1 MRLITAYIRPEKLTD
16 VKQALVEA
24 QILKI
29 SVSNALGCGDERA
42 AHEQYRGVDVE
53 VDLHQ
58 KVRLEIA
65 VNEPYVQKTI
75 DAIVAGGKTGQ
86 VGDGKIFITALE
98 DCVRIR
104 TGERGDDAI
113 G

>member
-1 MRLITAYIRPEKLTD
+1 MHLIIAYIRPERLSD
-16 VKQALVEA
+16 VKRRLVES

-29 SVSNALGCGDERA
+29 SVTNALGCGDERNE
-42 AHEQYRGVDVE
+42 HERYRGAEVE
-53 VDLHQ
+53 VDLH
-58 KVRLEIA
+58 KRIRLEVA
-65 VNEPYVQKTI
+65 VNQPYVQKTV
-75 DAIVAGGKTGQ
+75 DAIVAGGRTGEI
-86 VGDGKIFITALE
+86 GDGKIFVLGLA